1 MPEAFLG
8 RFESSGPVMR
18 SPLAACVMLHSP
30 SVRRHVS
37 NMAAKSRPYSSSS
50 ASTLKPSSPGRHA
63 MKSRKWASFHG
74 GMAVPGRTSMKS
86 RSDFRSAGTPR
97 GNRPVLCGSSHVR
110 GVLAPEVASSQESRS
125 CVVGCKHQTCRVR
138 CRQCILQ
145 VRACIAVPEHD
156 LPVAHDLKNDLKI
169 ET

>member
-1 MPEAFLG
+1 MPEAFLW

-18 SPLAACVMLHSP
+18 SPLAAFVMLHSP

-37 NMAAKSRPYSSSS
+37 NTAAKSLPYSSSS

-63 MKSRKWASFHG
+63 MKSRKLASFHG
-74 GMAVPGRTSMKS
+74 GVAAPGKTSMKS

-97 GNRPVLCGSSHVR
+97 GNRPILCGSCHTL
-110 GVLAPEVASSQESRS
+110 GVLAPEVASCQESRA
-125 CVVGCKHQTCRVR
+125 CVVGCKHQTRRVR
-138 CRQCILQ
+138 CRQCIPR
-145 VRACIAVPEHD
+145 VRACVAVPGHD
-156 LPVAHDLKNDLKI
+156 LPVAQDLKI